1 MGTAQPSERAVAGH
15 DPDYYDIPWSQFL
28 WIARG
33 LEQRGIAVEYADL
46 QATPTYDA
54 AAFEQRLSELR
65 PAVLISVANLPSLS
79 FDLELL
85 ARWRRL
91 VPGLRVVLLGPAA
104 RLDPTRAFSAEA
116 ADYVMEANEELVV
129 PELCAEILRDPAG
142 VQPDSCWH
150 RVGAEVVRAPQ
161 RQVIRD
167 LDFVDFPAYHLLDVA
182 RYESDFFLGRRY
194 RYMTVYTSKGCSYDC
209 CYCPYPFG
217 FGSKILFR
225 SPAKVVDDIERLHR
239 EFGVEQIC
247 FRDQVFTVRKKH
259 VEAIC
264 QQLIERQV
272 PVVWICETRYD
283 LVTPELLQL
292 MARAGC
298 REIHY
303 GLETGDPE
311 LFASIGKPGGPRS
324 LARFEEAIAWTKA
337 AGLRVHLHT
346 ILGLPGESWKTVRS
360 SLEFLRRTRPHSVQ
374 TAILSPYPGTPLFEQ
389 LKAQGKLA
397 PVDIEEYGG
406 FQAVQPTEHMSV
418 AELQRA
424 KEYLGWNWDKSAWDK
439 IVIKA
444 RRWLGL
450 GAPQS

>member
-1 MGTAQPSERAVAGH
+1 MGTAQPSAREAPGH
-15 DPDYYDIPWSQFL
+15 DPRFYDIPWSQFL

-46 QATPTYDA
+46 QAQPIYDA
-54 AAFEQRLSELR
+54 TSFEARLAELQ
-65 PAVLISVANLPSLS
+65 PAVLVSVANLPSLS
-79 FDLELL
+79 FDLDLL
-85 ARWRRL
+85 QRFRRI
-91 VPGLRVVLLGPAA
+91 VPDLRIVLLGPAA
-104 RLDPTRAFSAEA
+104 RLDPARALRSGG

-129 PELCAEILRDPAG
+129 PELCAQILRDPED
-142 VQPDSCWH
+142 VEPESCWH
-150 RVGAEVVRAPQ
+150 RRGEDVLRAPE
-161 RQVIRD
+161 RQKMRD
-167 LDFVDFPAYHLLDVA
+167 LDFVDFPAYHLLDLE

-225 SPAKVVDDIERLHR
+225 SPEKVVADIERLHR

-259 VEAIC
+259 VESIC
-264 QQLIERQV
+264 RLLEERAL

-283 LVTPELLQL
+283 LVTPELLAL
-292 MARAGC
+292 MHRAGC

-311 LFASIGKPGGPRS
+311 LFAAIGKPGGPRS
-324 LARFEEAIAWTKA
+324 LERFAEAIRWTKE
-337 AGLRVHLHT
+337 AGIRVHLHT
-346 ILGLPGESWKTVRS
+346 ILGLPGESWATVRS

-374 TAILSPYPGTPLFEQ
+374 TAILSPYPGTPLYEQ
-389 LKAQGKLA
+389 LKAEGKLA
-397 PVDIEEYGG
+397 PVDIEEFGG
-406 FQAVQPTEHMSV
+406 FQAVQPTEHLSV

-424 KEYLGWNWDKSAWDK
+424 KEYLGWNWDKSTWDK
-439 IVIKA
+439 VWIKA

-450 GAPQS
+450 GATAS